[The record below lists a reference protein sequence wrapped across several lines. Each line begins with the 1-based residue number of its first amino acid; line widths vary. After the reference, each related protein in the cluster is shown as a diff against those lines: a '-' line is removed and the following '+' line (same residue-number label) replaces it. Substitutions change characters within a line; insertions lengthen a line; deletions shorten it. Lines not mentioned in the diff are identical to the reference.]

1 MKGLDCRQHPDNLLW
16 SDAVVIDAECS
27 LASSGWTTEA
37 TCYLYIPSALT
48 MPFQMC
54 KLIIPEELMHTIRDA
69 TLIKL
74 TYCFVFVWCICLHG
88 ELCSWTMVS
97 GNHSEPMQWFSWQ
110 NQACF
115 LMQCHH
121 LGPKPHLLRTEIFP
135 DLCASFEDN
144 MYSMMIYEVSK
155 FLHRE
160 TLFWN
165 CSTIFR
171 CCFRC
176 WSLLNLSKMFFL
188 CPIMWLTCLH
198 LAEIVAKCSSSCF
211 LKHYYTFPAFCFLI
225 SPMLQPS
232 N

>member
-1 MKGLDCRQHPDNLLW
+1 MLPVYTFSTDDAFPDVQADHSRGTDAYYQRCNANKTHVLLRLCMMHLFAWWTVFMDNGFWKSFWAYAVIFMTESGL
-16 SDAVVIDAECS
+16 
-27 LASSGWTTEA
+27 
-37 TCYLYIPSALT
+37 
-48 MPFQMC
+48 
-54 KLIIPEELMHTIRDA
+54 
-69 TLIKL
+69 
-74 TYCFVFVWCICLHG
+74 
-88 ELCSWTMVS
+88 
-97 GNHSEPMQWFSWQ
+97 
-110 NQACF
+110 F